1 MHSMPKTDN
10 VISGTSRQ
18 KRSPRCIQVRT
29 GHSQS
34 RNKRNANS
42 SRPTSTKSLRT
53 SLSRKYC
60 CRFFGNWG
68 STGLRRRDIR
78 TRRWNMAKIFGC
90 NTHCRLSTSFTSASK
105 QKFGKLDSAGAS
117 KNANVAEIHNQ
128 VLMMLAHEVFDPEIG
143 KRVLIDHAFIVAGGE
158 ITKAARNWLG
168 NALDARKRSQLL
180 FLDRDDTLNLFIVN
194 SVPLPV
200 GALPPEPNFWRRLIF
215 HFDGVPVPASQLSS
229 KQDVSAH
236 ASATGAATILARVL
250 FLPGEWSIRRLFP
263 PKKDGASPKGLC
275 SLAVATSVAVCDRT

>member
-1 MHSMPKTDN
+1 
-10 VISGTSRQ
+10 
-18 KRSPRCIQVRT
+18 
-29 GHSQS
+29 
-34 RNKRNANS
+34 
-42 SRPTSTKSLRT
+42 
-53 SLSRKYC
+53 
-60 CRFFGNWG
+60 
-68 STGLRRRDIR
+68 
-78 TRRWNMAKIFGC
+78 
-90 NTHCRLSTSFTSASK
+90 
-105 QKFGKLDSAGAS
+105 
-117 KNANVAEIHNQ
+117 
-128 VLMMLAHEVFDPEIG
+128 MMLAHEVFDPEIG

-236 ASATGAATILARVL
+236 ASATWAATILARVL
-250 FLPGEWSIRRLFP
+250 FLPGEWSISRLFP
-263 PKKDGASPKGLC
+263 SKDGASPRGLC